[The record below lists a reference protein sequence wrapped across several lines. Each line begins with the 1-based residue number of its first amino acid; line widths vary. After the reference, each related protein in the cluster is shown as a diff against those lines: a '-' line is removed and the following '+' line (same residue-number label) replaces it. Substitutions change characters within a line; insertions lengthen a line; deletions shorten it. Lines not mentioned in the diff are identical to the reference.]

1 MILTSRHDE
10 PRVTAW
16 RQQLVSTL
24 GNVALLERPV
34 QPLTLVSVVQAA
46 LRARARQMQVR
57 SLLSARE
64 QAAAQLESLVVR
76 RTAQLQHVNAQL
88 RTEIS
93 ERARIEESLRH
104 AQKLE
109 ALGQLTSGVAHDFN
123 NLQMVITAGL
133 DMMERQQEPQR
144 RTRALHGMRQAAQR
158 GASLT
163 RQLLALFAQACATTR
178 NRRFVQAL

>member
-1 MILTSRHDE
+1 M
-10 PRVTAW
+10 
-16 RQQLVSTL
+16 
-24 GNVALLERPV
+24 

-46 LRARARQMQVR
+46 LRARPRQMQVR

-76 RTAQLQHVNAQL
+76 RKAQLQQVNAQL
-88 RTEIS
+88 RAEMS
-93 ERARIEESLRH
+93 EGARIEKSLRH

-109 ALGQLTSGVAHDFN
+109 ALGQLTGGAAHDFN
-123 NLQMVITAGL
+123 SLLMVITAGL

-163 RQLLALFAQACATTR
+163 RQLLPLFTQACATTR
-178 NRRFVQAL
+178 NRRLVQAL